1 MSLKAGI
8 VGLPNVG
15 KSTLFNAITNSH
27 VLAENY
33 PFATIDPNSG
43 VVVVPDER
51 LDYLCSKYNPK
62 KKVNATFEFYDIA
75 GLVKGASKGEGLGNQ
90 FLAAI
95 RECDAIVEVVRCFEN
110 ANVVRYND
118 DPVNPKNDIDVI
130 NLELSMSDLESVNN
144 RIGKQE
150 SKARITKDKTALY
163 EMPILLALKETLEQG
178 TPARLTKGLSQEQM
192 DYARK
197 NFFLL
202 TLKPI
207 LYVANVAEDD
217 YGDLS
222 SCANYQ
228 AVKEIADQENAVCIP
243 LSCEIEYEISQLS
256 SPEEK
261 QEFLETLGVKESGL
275 DRLVKASY
283 KLLNLSTFLTCG
295 VDECRAWTFHNGMLA
310 PQCAGIIHTD
320 FEKGFIKAEVYP
332 FEEFKKMGDSL
343 TADTFIGNGSVGD
356 RIEQMIREAGK
367 IRSEG
372 KEYVMK
378 DGDVVFFRF
387 NVTKKQIMRIGY
399 GEDIHALTSGRK
411 LILGGVHI
419 PYEFGLDGHSDA
431 DVVYHALSDALLGSL
446 ALGDIGKYF
455 PPTDESIAG
464 ISSSIIVSSC
474 YKMLQEK
481 GYHVVNVDIS
491 ILAEKPHLAEYILQM
506 RENIAH
512 LLQTEIENVSVKAM
526 TNEGFDAIGA
536 KKAIKA
542 VAVTLI
548 DKE

>member
-464 ISSSIIVSSC
+464 ISSGIIVSSC

-481 GYHVVNVDIS
+481 GYHVLNVDIS

-526 TNEGFDAIGA
+526 TNEGFDAIGE

>member
-43 VVVVPDER
+43 IVVVPDER

-95 RECDAIVEVVRCFEN
+95 RECDAIVEVVRCFDN

-118 DPVNPKNDIDVI
+118 EPVNPKGDIEII
-130 NLELSMSDLESVNN
+130 NLELSMSDLDSVNN

-163 EMPILLALKETLEQG
+163 EMPILNALKEALEQG
-178 TPARLTKGLSQEQM
+178 LPARLTKGLSSEQIE
-192 DYARK
+192 YAKK

-217 YGDLS
+217 YGNLDG
-222 SCANYQ
+222 CKNYQ
-228 AVKEIADQENAVCIP
+228 EVKEVADSEGAVCIP
-243 LSCEIEYEISQLS
+243 LSCGIEYDISQLE

-295 VDECRAWTFHNGMLA
+295 VDECRAWTFRNGMLA
-310 PQCAGIIHTD
+310 PQCAGVIHTD
-320 FEKGFIKAEVYP
+320 FEKGFIKADIYP
-332 FEEFKKMGDSL
+332 FDEFKKVGE
-343 TADTFIGNGSVGD
+343 TITKDTFIGNGSVGD
-356 RIEQMIREAGK
+356 RIEQMVREAGK

-387 NVTKKQIMRIGY
+387 NVTKK
-399 GEDIHALTSGRK
+399 
-411 LILGGVHI
+411 
-419 PYEFGLDGHSDA
+419 
-431 DVVYHALSDALLGSL
+431 
-446 ALGDIGKYF
+446 
-455 PPTDESIAG
+455 
-464 ISSSIIVSSC
+464 
-474 YKMLQEK
+474 
-481 GYHVVNVDIS
+481 
-491 ILAEKPHLAEYILQM
+491 
-506 RENIAH
+506 
-512 LLQTEIENVSVKAM
+512 
-526 TNEGFDAIGA
+526 
-536 KKAIKA
+536 
-542 VAVTLI
+542 
-548 DKE
+548 

>member
-222 SCANYQ
+222 NCANYQ

-481 GYHVVNVDIS
+481 GYRVVNVDIS

-506 RENIAH
+506 RENVAH

-526 TNEGFDAIGA
+526 TNEGFDAIGE